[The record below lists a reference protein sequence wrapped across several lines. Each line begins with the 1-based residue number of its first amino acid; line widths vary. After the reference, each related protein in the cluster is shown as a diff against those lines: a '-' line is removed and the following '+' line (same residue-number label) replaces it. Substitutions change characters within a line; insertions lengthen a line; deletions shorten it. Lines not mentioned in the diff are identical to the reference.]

1 MSKNF
6 TLRFD
11 EQQLNKLKQI
21 AKNKG
26 LTLSSLIRMKVLE
39 ELEESKR

>member
-11 EQQLNKLKQI
+11 EERLDKLKQI

-26 LTLSSLIRMKVLE
+26 LTLSALIRMKVLE
-39 ELEESKR
+39 ELEENDG

>member
-11 EQQLNKLKQI
+11 EEQLNRLREI

-26 LTLSSLIRMKVLE
+26 LTLSALIRMKMLE
-39 ELEESKR
+39 ELEVNNE